1 MDNNSKQVKNV
12 VIMKLVVLILGILF
26 VYLPLP
32 ISADSFLEI
41 RATVT
46 GVLNFE
52 TGYGYFIS
60 AGPHPDLG
68 HTVWLWIGENKVV
81 TRKLDNL
88 KGYMVDATGKLEQT
102 DPHWRGSIPPLA
114 MYMSDFSIEHSTKPN
129 D

>member
-1 MDNNSKQVKNV
+1 M
-12 VIMKLVVLILGILF
+12 IIKLVGLILAILF
-26 VYLPLP
+26 VCLPLP
-32 ISADSFLEI
+32 TSADSFLEI

-52 TGYGYFIS
+52 ASSGYFIS
-60 AGPHPDLG
+60 AGPHPDIG
-68 HTVWLWIGENKVV
+68 HTVWLSIGENKVV

-88 KGYMVDATGKLEQT
+88 KGYMVDATGKLEQM
-102 DPHWRGSIPPLA
+102 DSNRRGSIPPLA